1 VADFYQTGL
10 LATFHRL
17 GKPNLE
23 GLERELNIYSRQ
35 RPIALV
41 LPSLYS
47 ELDGQALPKIVEE
60 LRPVRYLRQIVVSLS
75 QADPQQFRAARK
87 FFDRLP
93 QNPVLVWNTGP
104 RIQALY
110 QKLESGGMRIGADG
124 KGRSCWLAYGYI
136 LACGESQ
143 VIALHDCDILSYSRE
158 LLARLCYPV
167 SNPNIDYEF
176 SKGFYARVADRMY
189 GRVTRLLVTPL
200 LRSLQRIVGPHDFLC
215 YLDSFRYPLA
225 GEFCMQV
232 GIARANRIPGDWGLE
247 IGMLAEVYRNTSV
260 KRICQV
266 DLVDTYEHK
275 HQELSADDPERGL
288 LKMGIDICK
297 ILFRTLAARG
307 VELTEGRLKTLRAA
321 YIHIAEDTINRY
333 QGDAWINGL
342 PFDRHAE
349 ETAVDAFS
357 RGLRIAS
364 DLFYKDPLGAPLIPN
379 WNRVV
384 SALPNFLQELKSAVE
399 EDNAE
404 ASAPAR

>member
-1 VADFYQTGL
+1 
-10 LATFHRL
+10 L

-23 GLERELNIYSRQ
+23 GLEEELNAYSRT

-41 LPSLYS
+41 LPSLFS
-47 ELDGQALPKIVEE
+47 ELEGAALPKILEE
-60 LRPVRYLRQIVVSLS
+60 LMPIRYLRQVVVSLS
-75 QADPQQFRAARK
+75 RTDDEQFRKARR

-93 QNPVLVWNTGP
+93 LKPVLIWNSGP
-104 RIQALY
+104 RIQSLY
-110 QKLESGGMRIGADG
+110 QKLETAGMRIGGDG
-124 KGRSCWLAYGYI
+124 KGRSCWMAYGYI

-167 SNPNIDYEF
+167 VNPNLDYEF
-176 SKGFYARVADRMY
+176 SKGFYARIADRMY
-189 GRVTRLLVTPL
+189 GRVTRLFVTPII
-200 LRSLQRIVGPHDFLC
+200 RSLERIVGPHEFLR

-266 DLVDTYEHK
+266 DLADTYEHK
-275 HQELSADDPERGL
+275 HQDLSGDDPEKGL
-288 LKMGIDICK
+288 LKMSIDISK

-307 VELTEGRLKTLRAA
+307 VELTQGRLKTLQAA
-321 YIHIAEDTINRY
+321 YVHLAEDTINRY

-357 RGLRIAS
+357 RGLRMAS
-364 DLFYKDPLGAPLIPN
+364 DLFYQDPLGVPLIPS
-379 WNRVV
+379 WSRVA
-384 SALPNFLQELKSAVE
+384 SAFPGFLQELRSSVEADNLEPAV
-399 EDNAE
+399 AT
-404 ASAPAR
+404 A

>member
-1 VADFYQTGL
+1 MADFYQTGL

-23 GLERELNIYSRQ
+23 GLERELNIYSRY

-41 LPSLYS
+41 LPCLYS
-47 ELDGQALPKIVEE
+47 ELEGDALPRILEE
-60 LRPVRYLRQIVVSLS
+60 LKPVKYLRQVVVSMS
-75 QADPQQFRAARK
+75 HTDSQQFRKARK
-87 FFDRLP
+87 FFDQLP
-93 QNPVLVWNTGP
+93 QKPRLVWNSGP

-110 QKLESGGMRIGADG
+110 EKLEAGGMRIGADG
-124 KGRSCWLAYGYI
+124 KGRSCWMAYGYI
-136 LACGESQ
+136 LACAESQ

-167 SNPNIDYEF
+167 ANPNIDYEF

-200 LRSLQRIVGPHDFLC
+200 LRSLERIVGSHDFLR

-260 KRICQV
+260 KRVCQV
-266 DLVDTYEHK
+266 DLADTYEHK
-275 HQELSADDPERGL
+275 HQTLSAEDPEKGL
-288 LKMGIDICK
+288 LKMCVDICK

-307 VELTEGRLKTLRAA
+307 VELTQGRLKTLQAA
-321 YIHIAEDTINRY
+321 YIHMAEDTINRY

-364 DLFYKDPLGAPLIPN
+364 DLFYQDPLGAPLIPN
-379 WNRVV
+379 WNRVA
-384 SALPNFLQELKSAVE
+384 SAFPYFLEELKAAVE
-399 EDNAE
+399 ADNAE
-404 ASAPAR
+404 VVV